1 MEKIKKWIS
10 RLSIKKKLIFYSYL
24 FITPLL
30 ILISIALFIKNY
42 HDTIQHTNLTQMQ
55 NVQGL
60 SDSMDVLQRDMMDMC
75 TYICINNDILQI
87 LNTNHVSKLNEDS
100 QLWVHRA
107 PMEMLQDMVALKGY
121 IKTIAI
127 YPENGVTPYLRCID
141 ATSYL
146 SNLEDV
152 RKTSIYK
159 LAVGVRGRV
168 IWKRVTKNNKDT
180 FDTNRAEKI
189 VLYREIYDLSKK
201 NALGYLVIGAA
212 SDKFT
217 KLCKNAVGSGEDGI
231 LILSPEKNVLL
242 RYGNIEN
249 DVTHYLKK
257 VPSIASKQTTFSKH
271 FTYKNN
277 DIFVSQKDRD
287 AFVIYKVVPK
297 EGIGVQIFNIAYG
310 PVALLL
316 GFLVGLFPILIF
328 VSNIISNPLRR
339 LCIAMEKFKR
349 GDFSQQVTVITKDE
363 VGEVAEGFNQMVVS
377 IKTLIDTNYVMALKE
392 KQSELT
398 ALQAQINPHFL
409 YNTLDSL
416 YWRAQES
423 DNEEIAEDILA
434 LSNLFRQILGQG
446 KGVITVREEIDLIRT
461 YLHIQKM
468 RFTKRLDYTIAVED
482 AILGEEIPKL
492 ILQPF
497 VENAI
502 VHGLEKVGTKGLLTI
517 TGEKKGVYMQFCIS
531 DTGVGMTKEQVS
543 AIWREDPKRYSGQRV
558 VSYAIKNVK
567 ERLELR
573 YQNDFMLQIES
584 KEGKGT
590 KIIIKLPLSRKEGN
604 QDVY

>member
-1 MEKIKKWIS
+1 MEKIRKWVS

-24 FITPLL
+24 CITPVL
-30 ILISIALFIKNY
+30 IIISSALFVRNY
-42 HDTIQHTNLTQMQ
+42 QDTIEDSNLTQMQ
-55 NVQGL
+55 SLQGL
-60 SDSMDVLQRDMMDMC
+60 SDSMDVLKRDMMDIC

-87 LNTNHVSKLNEDS
+87 LTANDIEKLNEDT
-100 QLWVHRA
+100 QLWMHRA
-107 PMEMLQDMVALKGY
+107 PMNMLQDMVALKGY

-146 SNLEDV
+146 STLQDV
-152 RKTSIYK
+152 QQTSIYK
-159 LAVGVRGRV
+159 LAVEVKGKV
-168 IWKRVTKNNKDT
+168 IWKRVTKKNTDT
-180 FDTNRAEKI
+180 YDTNRAEKI

-212 SDKFT
+212 SDTFT
-217 KLCKNAVGSGEDGI
+217 KLCKNAVTNEQEGI

-242 RYGNIEN
+242 CYGNIEEN
-249 DVTHYLKK
+249 VMYYLKEI
-257 VPSIASKQTTFSKH
+257 PTISSNQNTYCKH
-271 FTYKNN
+271 FSYGNN
-277 DIFVSQKDRD
+277 DIFVSQKDKD
-287 AFVIYKVVPK
+287 AFVVYKIVPK
-297 EGIGVQIFNIAYG
+297 EEIGKQIISIAYA

-316 GFLVGLFPILIF
+316 GFLVGLLPILIF

-339 LCIAMEKFKR
+339 LCIAMEKFKK
-349 GDFSQQVTVITKDE
+349 GDFTQQVDVVTQDE

-377 IKTLIDTNYVMALKE
+377 IKMLIDTNYVMKLKE

-416 YWRAQES
+416 YWKAQEA

-446 KGVITVREEIDLIRT
+446 KGVITVREEIELIRT

-468 RFTKRLDYTIAVED
+468 RFTKRLDYTISID
-482 AILGEEIPKL
+482 DSILNQEIPKL

-502 VHGLEKVGTKGLLTI
+502 VHGFEKVGTKGLITI
-517 TGEKKGVYMQFCIS
+517 IGQKNKAYMEFTVR
-531 DTGVGMTKEQVS
+531 DTGAGMTKEQVD

-573 YQNDFMLQIES
+573 YQNDFMLDIES

-590 KIIIKLPLSRKEGN
+590 IIIIKLPLSLKEG
-604 QDVY
+604 V

>member
-1 MEKIKKWIS
+1 MEKIRKWVS

-24 FITPLL
+24 CITPVL
-30 ILISIALFIKNY
+30 IFISVALFVKNY
-42 HDTIQHTNLTQMQ
+42 QDTIEDFNLSQMQ
-55 NVQGL
+55 SVQGL
-60 SDSMDVLQRDMMDMC
+60 SDSMDVLERDMMDMC

-87 LNTNHVSKLNEDS
+87 LTTNDIEKLNEDT

-107 PMEMLQDMVALKGY
+107 PMDMLQDMVALNGY

-127 YPENGVTPYLRCID
+127 YPENRVTPYLRCID

-146 SNLEDV
+146 SNLDDV
-152 RKTSIYK
+152 QQTSIYK
-159 LAVGVRGRV
+159 HAVEVKGKV
-168 IWKRVTKNNKDT
+168 IWKRVTKKNRDT
-180 FDTNRAEKI
+180 YDTNRAEKI

-212 SDKFT
+212 SDGFT
-217 KLCKNAVGSGEDGI
+217 KLCKNAVINGQDGI
-231 LILSPEKNVLL
+231 LVLSPEKNVLL
-242 RYGNIEN
+242 CYGNI
-249 DVTHYLKK
+249 DDKVVHYLKE
-257 VPSIASKQTTFSKH
+257 VSTISSNQSTYCKQ
-271 FTYKNN
+271 FTYENN
-277 DIFVSQKDRD
+277 DIFVSQKDKD
-287 AFVIYKVVPK
+287 AFVVYKIVPK
-297 EGIGVQIFNIAYG
+297 EGIGKQIINIAYA
-310 PVALLL
+310 PVSLLL
-316 GFLVGLFPILIF
+316 GFLVGLLPILIF
-328 VSNIISNPLRR
+328 VSYIISNPLRR
-339 LCIAMEKFKR
+339 LCIAMEKFKK
-349 GDFSQQVTVITKDE
+349 GDFTQQVEVVTQDE

-377 IKTLIDTNYVMALKE
+377 IKTLIDTNYVMKLKE

-416 YWRAQES
+416 YWKAQEA

-446 KGVITVREEIDLIRT
+446 KGVITVREEIELSRT

-468 RFTKRLDYTIAVED
+468 RFTKRLDYTISID
-482 AILGEEIPKL
+482 DSILNEEIPKL

-502 VHGLEKVGTKGLLTI
+502 VHGFEKVGTKGLIAI
-517 TGEKKGVYMQFCIS
+517 TGQKNKTYMEFTIS
-531 DTGVGMTKEQVS
+531 DTGAGMTKEQVD

-573 YQNDFMLQIES
+573 YQNDFMLDIES

-590 KIIIKLPLSRKEGN
+590 IIIIKLPLSLKEG
-604 QDVY
+604 V

>member
-1 MEKIKKWIS
+1 MEKIRKWVS

-24 FITPLL
+24 CITPVL
-30 ILISIALFIKNY
+30 IFISVALFVKNY
-42 HDTIQHTNLTQMQ
+42 QDTIQDFNLSQMQ
-55 NVQGL
+55 SVQGL
-60 SDSMDVLQRDMMDMC
+60 SDSMDVLERDMMDMC

-87 LNTNHVSKLNEDS
+87 LTTNDIEKLNKDT

-107 PMEMLQDMVALKGY
+107 PMDMLQDMVALNGY

-146 SNLEDV
+146 SNLDDV
-152 RKTSIYK
+152 QQTSIYK
-159 LAVGVRGRV
+159 HAVEVKGKV
-168 IWKRVTKNNKDT
+168 IWKRVTKKNMDT
-180 FDTNRAEKI
+180 YDTNRAEKI

-212 SDKFT
+212 SDGFT
-217 KLCKNAVGSGEDGI
+217 KLCKNAVINGHDGI
-231 LILSPEKNVLL
+231 LVLSPEKNVLL
-242 RYGNIEN
+242 CYGNI
-249 DVTHYLKK
+249 DDKVMHYLKE
-257 VPSIASKQTTFSKH
+257 VPTISSNQSTYCKH
-271 FTYKNN
+271 FTYENN
-277 DIFVSQKDRD
+277 DIFVSQKDKD
-287 AFVIYKVVPK
+287 AFVVYKIVPK
-297 EGIGVQIFNIAYG
+297 EGIGKQIINIAYA

-316 GFLVGLFPILIF
+316 GFLVGLLPILIF

-339 LCIAMEKFKR
+339 LCIAMEKFKK
-349 GDFSQQVTVITKDE
+349 GDFTQQVKVVTQDE

-377 IKTLIDTNYVMALKE
+377 IKTLIDTNYVMKLKE

-416 YWRAQES
+416 YWKAQEA

-446 KGVITVREEIDLIRT
+446 KGVITVREEIELIRT

-468 RFTKRLDYTIAVED
+468 RFTKRLDYTIVID
-482 AILGEEIPKL
+482 DSILNEEIPKL

-502 VHGLEKVGTKGLLTI
+502 VHGFEKVGTKGLITI
-517 TGEKKGVYMQFCIS
+517 IGQKNKAYMEFTIS
-531 DTGVGMTKEQVS
+531 DTGAGMTKEQVE

-573 YQNDFMLQIES
+573 YQNDFMLDIES

-590 KIIIKLPLSRKEGN
+590 IIIIKLPLSLKEG
-604 QDVY
+604 V